1 MNKASTYLLSL
12 IFSVFLVFLMIAGSA
27 VLLFDI
33 NFTPNK
39 LKKLADKKD
48 TESKIYTEIDKYY
61 SDKYNTTGIPADVYM
76 SAVDKGYIKLCEYS
90 YIDCA
95 FESLKSGTKLSM
107 TLPKNNDLEENI
119 DSFFNDFA
127 EKNNYEKDENFD
139 AKLAV
144 SRENAYSSIGSFCDI
159 YKFSSMSEHGV
170 LTPLSKVYT
179 LRMIM
184 TAAVIAA
191 NIVIILLLIAINRK
205 KKITAMY
212 WCGISSLIAGIIG
225 SVPSIY
231 LTATGF
237 YDSFS
242 IKQAPVFA
250 VFTGAMYKYT
260 EAFIAVMIAFIVVGI
275 SLIVTYGVIHD
286 KKKYPNTK
294 PTEI

>member
-12 IFSVFLVFLMIAGSA
+12 ILSVFFVFLMIVGSA

-39 LKKLADKKD
+39 LKKLADKND

-76 SAVDKGYIKLCEYS
+76 SAVDKNYIKLCEYD
-90 YIDCA
+90 YIDSA
-95 FESLKSGTKLSM
+95 FDALKTASKLSC
-107 TLPKNNDLEENI
+107 TLPKNQKLEDSI

-127 EKNNYEKDENFD
+127 DKNNYEKDNNFQE
-139 AKLAV
+139 KLTG
-144 SRENAYSSIGSFCDI
+144 SKKNAYSSIGTFCDI
-159 YKFSSMSEHGV
+159 YKFSTMSEHGV
-170 LTPLSKVYT
+170 LTKLSKIYSI
-179 LRMIM
+179 RMII
-184 TAAVIAA
+184 TGAVIAA
-191 NIVIILLLIAINRK
+191 NIVVILLLIAINRK

-212 WCGISSLIAGIIG
+212 WCGISSLVAGILG
-225 SVPSIY
+225 GVPSVY
-231 LTATGF
+231 LTATRF

-242 IKQAPVFA
+242 IKQASVFS

-260 EAFIAVMIAFIVVGI
+260 EAFMAVMIAFIVVGV